1 MIVVSDT
8 SPITNFAAVGQL
20 DLLHQLY
27 ATIII
32 PEAVYN
38 EMVSVNKLVPG
49 AVEVQ
54 AFSWI
59 QTQPIANAQRVID
72 VQTSQ
77 DAIDLG
83 EAEAIVLALEL
94 NADLLLMDERR
105 GRILAATYDSMLLG
119 YWVSYCKLS
128 TID

>member
-59 QTQPIANAQRVID
+59 RL
-72 VQTSQ
+72 S
-77 DAIDLG
+77 
-83 EAEAIVLALEL
+83 
-94 NADLLLMDERR
+94 LLLMLKELLMFK
-105 GRILAATYDSMLLG
+105 LARM
-119 YWVSYCKLS
+119 LS
-128 TID
+128 T